1 MTDKLTE
8 IINSKHLSRYTK
20 LALDDVREI
29 AEEFAASEVERY
41 QSRQSLFSDHIVY
54 MVGGVTKVVD
64 LHSVSSTIEYH
75 NDIGFTESKDD

>member
-1 MTDKLTE
+1 MTDKLTQ

-29 AEEFAASEVERY
+29 AEEFSASEIERY
-41 QSRQSLFSDHIVY
+41 QSLQSLFSDHIVY

-64 LHSVSSTIEYH
+64 LYSASSTIEYR